1 MSPELHQQVRRLFD
15 EALDRPK
22 AERLPFLEAA
32 CAGQPEVLE
41 AVSRLLA
48 AQVESDSFL
57 ESTPPPPP
65 PPPKRIGR
73 YVVTGELGRGAM
85 GIVFE
90 AIDPLIGRSVAVK
103 TIHLQAVANPGE
115 AEFLS
120 DRLFREAR
128 SAGSL
133 SHPGIVTIFDVG
145 READTAFIA
154 MERVEGKSLQELL
167 VSGRKLRIP
176 ALRRMREHAMVAV
189 GHLKLLREDAVRG
202 LAVVAFAQHG
212 EEVWHDEQGSRCR
225 EQKAADD
232 GARECGVLLF
242 TRTADRHRD
251 HADDH
256 RRGCH

>member
-57 ESTPPPPP
+57 ESTPPPAP

-154 MERVEGKSLQELL
+154 MERVEGKSLQQILA
-167 VSGRKLRIP
+167 SGRKLKVSA
-176 ALRRMREHAMVAV
+176 ALDILRQMAAALDYAHAN
-189 GHLKLLREDAVRG
+189 G
-202 LAVVAFAQHG
+202 VV
-212 EEVWHDEQGSRCR
+212 
-225 EQKAADD
+225 
-232 GARECGVLLF
+232 
-242 TRTADRHRD
+242 HRD
-251 HADDH
+251 IKPANVMLHKTASVKITDF
-256 RRGCH
+256 GIAKITTQNQTATGMVMGTPSYMSA

>member
-22 AERLPFLEAA
+22 AERLAFLEVA
-32 CAGQPEVLE
+32 CAGRPEVFE

-48 AQVESDSFL
+48 AQVEADSFL
-57 ESTPPPPP
+57 ESAPPPPP
-65 PPPKRIGR
+65 PPPPSPQHIGR

-103 TIHLQAVANPGE
+103 TIHLQSVANPGE

-133 SHPGIVTIFDVG
+133 SHP
-145 READTAFIA
+145 
-154 MERVEGKSLQELL
+154 M
-167 VSGRKLRIP
+167 
-176 ALRRMREHAMVAV
+176 AMVQLR
-189 GHLKLLREDAVRG
+189 HL
-202 LAVVAFAQHG
+202 QHPG
-212 EEVWHDEQGSRCR
+212 R
-225 EQKAADD
+225 
-232 GARECGVLLF
+232 
-242 TRTADRHRD
+242 DRR
-251 HADDH
+251 A
-256 RRGCH
+256 